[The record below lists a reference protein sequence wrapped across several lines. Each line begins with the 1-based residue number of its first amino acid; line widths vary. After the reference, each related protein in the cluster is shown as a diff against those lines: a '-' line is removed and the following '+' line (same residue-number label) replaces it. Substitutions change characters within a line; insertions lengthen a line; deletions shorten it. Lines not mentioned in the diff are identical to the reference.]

1 MLRVVDVAG
10 VDGLTATAKSLI
22 TALSVFYRHT
32 SVNTAV
38 TASRLE
44 EDFQIAEYV
53 HDECA

>member
-53 HDECA
+53 HDDV